1 MSVSF
6 HVEQQSERSV
16 AVYLEAVGPRVLAAI
31 HNALKQWIYQGATL
45 SAQKY
50 FVPGAAA
57 AKKNQPTPGDVL
69 SARTGALQASVLASA
84 DSGIDPASPN
94 ANTTVITATWG
105 ADTPYARIQEY
116 GGTAGRGHKSE
127 IPPRPYLQP
136 AFDDHR
142 STLTSLLQSAVDQAL
157 SEL

>member
-1 MSVSF
+1 MSISF
-6 HVEQQSERSV
+6 HIEQQSERSV
-16 AVYLEAVGPRVLAAI
+16 VVHLQSVGPRVLAAI
-31 HNALKQWIYQGATL
+31 HNALKEWIYQGASL

-50 FVPGAAA
+50 FTSGAVDAHE
-57 AKKNQPTPGDVL
+57 KRNSGDL
-69 SARTGALQASVLASA
+69 LNARTGTLRASVLASA
-84 DSGIDPASPN
+84 DSGIDPASPD
-94 ANTTVITATWG
+94 ASTTVITATWG

-116 GGTAGRGHKSE
+116 GGGAGRGHKTQ

-142 STLTSLLQSAVDQAL
+142 STLATLLQSAVDQAL